1 MCILSIVV
9 FVDQRREVRWEW
21 QCLLAAAVRL
31 GTEPTH
37 TAATCSTRGT
47 IPPLA
52 MRSWLRGAHPAPEQ
66 RDWIV
71 EGHDHQG
78 YEIWFC
84 NLCKKAVSTE
94 NGHLTGAKHTKA
106 VENAEW
112 QRQTAVPTYTQV
124 RPGSLASGSGP
135 PAPASNRSPAP
146 TSQTPGA
153 DTAGSASASALP
165 MVVDAS
171 AAGDTIF
178 IELPVDVALA
188 LQRALDRALP
198 SRVDV
203 EDRR

>member
-1 MCILSIVV
+1 MCILSFVV

-37 TAATCSTRGT
+37 TAATCSTRGA

-52 MRSWLRGAHPAPEQ
+52 MSSWLRGAHPAPEQ

-84 NLCKKAVSTE
+84 DLCKKAVSID
-94 NGHLTGAKHTKA
+94 NGHLTGAKRNKTF
-106 VENAEW
+106 ENAEW
-112 QRQTAVPTYTQV
+112 ERQNASPTSTQAAP
-124 RPGSLASGSGP
+124 RSLASGPGP

-165 MVVDAS
+165 MVVDVG
-171 AAGDTIF
+171 AAGNAIF
-178 IELPVDVALA
+178 IELPVDVAIA
-188 LQRALDRALP
+188 LVLALDRALP
-198 SRVDV
+198 SRVD
-203 EDRR
+203 